1 MKREILFRGLTAE
14 TKEWVFGDLVQWK
27 SRGICAIL
35 PQEGDQWKN
44 PFDFE
49 VVPETVGQ
57 FTGLFDKS
65 GTEIYEGD
73 VLNIGSESFG
83 FIVDKNDNNVGYEVR
98 HEGCD
103 FVLFRNDINTQWGR
117 LSRLD
122 EIHWTCVVHHN
133 IHDK

>member
-49 VVPETVGQ
+49 VLPETVGQ
-57 FTGLFDKS
+57 FTGLTDDNGVKVFDGDEVDVSINGIHLVEWNDDLCLFQFSDGTPINS
-65 GTEIYEGD
+65 GDSYG
-73 VLNIGSESFG
+73 VS
-83 FIVDKNDNNVGYEVR
+83 K
-98 HEGCD
+98 
-103 FVLFRNDINTQWGR
+103 FVTG
-117 LSRLD
+117 
-122 EIHWTCVVHHN
+122 N

>member
-49 VVPETVGQ
+49 VIPETVGQ
-57 FTGLFDKS
+57 FNDNHKC
-65 GTEIYEGD
+65 YEGD
-73 VLNIGSESFG
+73 KIMACWEDDATGGYLQMSDSYIERKEFGVCVWHNGAFRFKNEKSGKFINFPSKAVVTVIG
-83 FIVDKNDNNVGYEVR
+83 
-98 HEGCD
+98 
-103 FVLFRNDINTQWGR
+103 
-117 LSRLD
+117 
-122 EIHWTCVVHHN
+122 N